1 MIEINFVELIQ
12 NCLAVASTHRDRL
25 FRTRLSI
32 ITPLS
37 DSLVR
42 HTKAPIYGPR
52 VYSTPPPSIRIY
64 RPLVGSTY
72 SRIDISGAK
81 GFKTELELL
90 QEFQNLHQF
99 LQATKTVTSTQIP
112 KLMSALSKLP
122 VLSISSLAV
131 EAKVSRDTA
140 RRWLVELEKSGKLQT
155 RDFNGMKQYAYTEVL
170 QILDKFVRYSATP

>member
-42 HTKAPIYGPR
+42 HTKTPIYGPR
-52 VYSTPPPSIRIY
+52 AYSTPPPSIR
-64 RPLVGSTY
+64 VF

-90 QEFQNLHQF
+90 QEFQNLHLL
-99 LQATKTVTSTQIP
+99 LQVTKAVTSTQIP
-112 KLMSALSKLP
+112 KLMIALSKLP
-122 VLSISSLAV
+122 VLSITSLAK
-131 EAKVSRDTA
+131 EAMVSKDTA
-140 RRWLVELEKSGKLQT
+140 RRWLVALEKSGKLQT
-155 RDFNGMKQYAYTEVL
+155 RNFNGMKQYAYTEVL